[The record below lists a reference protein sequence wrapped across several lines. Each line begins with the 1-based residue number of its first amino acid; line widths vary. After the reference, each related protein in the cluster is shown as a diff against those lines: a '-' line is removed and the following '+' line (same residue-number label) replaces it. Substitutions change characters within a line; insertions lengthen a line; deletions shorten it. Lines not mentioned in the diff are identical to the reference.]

1 MDQQTATDENALT
14 TTTTDQQSQEPEQ
27 EGDSTVAVKKT
38 KKIIRRKRRPA
49 RPQIDPATVKS
60 EPPPQTGTIFNI
72 WYNKWSG
79 GDREDKYLSK
89 HAAEGRCNIAKDSGY
104 TRADKV
110 TGSYF
115 CLFFARGVCHK
126 GHECEYLHRLPT
138 LHDLFNPNV
147 DCFGRDKFSDYRDD
161 MGGVG
166 SFTRQNRTLYVG
178 RIHVSDDIEEVVSRH
193 FQEWGQIDRIRVLT
207 ARGVAFVTY
216 TNTANAE
223 FAKEAM
229 AHQSLDHSEILNVR
243 WATVDPNPLA
253 QKREARRLEEQA
265 AEAVRRALPA
275 DYVAELEGKD
285 PEAKK
290 RRKIEGSFGL
300 QGYEPSDEIWYTR
313 TKALEGSEQTA
324 QLEAPAEQL
333 MLEGASSSAA
343 AYDTPAPAAQG
354 QVTGGGGGIFN
365 SSTVAALQSM
375 AGGNIT
381 TQAAKAPSGP
391 LVGYGSDDDSD

>member
-1 MDQQTATDENALT
+1 
-14 TTTTDQQSQEPEQ
+14 
-27 EGDSTVAVKKT
+27 
-38 KKIIRRKRRPA
+38 
-49 RPQIDPATVKS
+49 
-60 EPPPQTGTIFNI
+60 
-72 WYNKWSG
+72 
-79 GDREDKYLSK
+79 
-89 HAAEGRCNIAKDSGY
+89 
-104 TRADKV
+104 
-110 TGSYF
+110 
-115 CLFFARGVCHK
+115 
-126 GHECEYLHRLPT
+126 
-138 LHDLFNPNV
+138 
-147 DCFGRDKFSDYRDD
+147 
-161 MGGVG
+161 
-166 SFTRQNRTLYVG
+166 
-178 RIHVSDDIEEVVSRH
+178 
-193 FQEWGQIDRIRVLT
+193 
-207 ARGVAFVTY
+207 
-216 TNTANAE
+216 
-223 FAKEAM
+223 M

-313 TKALEGSEQTA
+313 TKALEGSEQPA

-333 MLEGASSSAA
+333 MLEGASSSSAGAAA

-354 QVTGGGGGIFN
+354 QVSGGGGIFN